1 MPSPLYCRLD
11 QIPPSADQFIY
22 GVAPSITAR
31 FFSSCP
37 SDSTSRW
44 TPCPPENC
52 EAWLQVR
59 LGCIR
64 LSSLCPFRLLHTFRF
79 LRPATYYR
87 RFWIQRSSSER
98 RRDLNPPDQCAA
110 QRKVNAGRFH
120 SHRADPAPLKPISHT
135 YQILRECVKSTYRLR
150 ITVSWNR
157 NEDLC
162 RTDIYT
168 CSIWMQNGQSRPHGF
183 VLSVVCH
190 LGLSV

>member
-11 QIPPSADQFIY
+11 QVPSSADQFIC

-31 FFSSCP
+31 SFSSGP

-52 EAWLQVR
+52 EAWLQVH

-110 QRKVNAGRFH
+110 QRKENSGRFH
-120 SHRADPAPLKPISHT
+120 RDRFNAALSQPLGNSV
-135 YQILRECVKSTYRLR
+135 QIFRE
-150 ITVSWNR
+150 
-157 NEDLC
+157 
-162 RTDIYT
+162 
-168 CSIWMQNGQSRPHGF
+168 
-183 VLSVVCH
+183 
-190 LGLSV
+190 

>member
-110 QRKVNAGRFH
+110 QRN
-120 SHRADPAPLKPISHT
+120 L
-135 YQILRECVKSTYRLR
+135 
-150 ITVSWNR
+150 
-157 NEDLC
+157 
-162 RTDIYT
+162 
-168 CSIWMQNGQSRPHGF
+168 QSRRIRSHWQLPSWRCG
-183 VLSVVCH
+183 SRCWR
-190 LGLSV
+190 GLSDCNLRTHQYWHEVCRSTKRPSNS

>member
-11 QIPPSADQFIY
+11 QVPSSADQFIC

-31 FFSSCP
+31 FFSSGP

-52 EAWLQVR
+52 EAWLQVH

-110 QRKVNAGRFH
+110 QRKVLACGTQNPTFPL
-120 SHRADPAPLKPISHT
+120 PAPSPVDRSPT
-135 YQILRECVKSTYRLR
+135 RDS
-150 ITVSWNR
+150 SGNR
-157 NEDLC
+157 QAT
-162 RTDIYT
+162 RA
-168 CSIWMQNGQSRPHGF
+168 SAARPGG
-183 VLSVVCH
+183 
-190 LGLSV
+190 LGSQAGHHP

>member
-1 MPSPLYCRLD
+1 MRTPSPLYCRLD
-11 QIPPSADQFIY
+11 HVPPSADQFIC

-31 FFSSCP
+31 SFSSCP

-52 EAWLQVR
+52 KAWLQVH

-110 QRKVNAGRFH
+110 QRKVYVDCIATVTIPHCFSH
-120 SHRADPAPLKPISHT
+120 SAMARTS
-135 YQILRECVKSTYRLR
+135 CVKHANLR
-150 ITVSWNR
+150 TGSVSR
-157 NEDLC
+157 SGGTA
-162 RTDIYT
+162 R
-168 CSIWMQNGQSRPHGF
+168 
-183 VLSVVCH
+183 
-190 LGLSV
+190 